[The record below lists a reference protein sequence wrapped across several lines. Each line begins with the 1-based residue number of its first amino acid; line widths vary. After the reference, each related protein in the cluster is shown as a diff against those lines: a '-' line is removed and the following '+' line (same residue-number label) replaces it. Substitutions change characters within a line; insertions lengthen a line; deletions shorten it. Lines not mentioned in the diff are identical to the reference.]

1 MLCLLCIELCLI
13 ALFPNHPVTDALS
26 SIRQV
31 MLGSDRGIYRMVA
44 TTLSVSQTVYNPTS
58 PLFSLKGIKQLCYS
72 PQQLI
77 MTRVLLTGGSGF
89 IAAHI
94 LDVLLQR
101 GHSIVTTVRSQDKAK
116 KIKEAYPNI
125 PENRLSFAIVEDIAQ
140 EGAFE
145 KAVISDPPF
154 EAVIHTASPY
164 HFDVT
169 DVQKVS

>member
-1 MLCLLCIELCLI
+1 
-13 ALFPNHPVTDALS
+13 
-26 SIRQV
+26 
-31 MLGSDRGIYRMVA
+31 MVA
-44 TTLSVSQTVYNPTS
+44 TTLSVSQTVYNPAS
-58 PLFSLKGIKQLCYS
+58 PLFSFKGIKQLCYS
-72 PQQLI
+72 PQQPI

-116 KIKEAYPNI
+116 KIKEAYPNV